1 MPYRR
6 LPNTDA
12 ARLAALETITYIK
25 QSEFKDPV
33 LSAELLNKAAAQF
46 YLFRHQQDLYRQAV
60 DRWQDNN
67 LKYRDII
74 VNLTRNITEFVKA
87 YYTALETGEIGEESR
102 RYYNITDYEI
112 PDLSCEVQILDW
124 AKRLVE
130 GERRRIFEGGI
141 PITNPTISNLSIY
154 YDRLEDLNFSQN
166 TSKNTIDYTREKLI
180 KERQKTDD
188 LIRNLWNTIEAAF
201 EHLSFEE
208 RIEECRKYGV
218 VYYDRPSERTA
229 RNNNSSESTTKQQK
243 HEYHKSKSRT
253 SKLLNQKVVLL
264 EIPFDDF

>member
-12 ARLAALETITYIK
+12 ARLAALETIADIK

-33 LSAELLNKAAAQF
+33 LSAELLNKAEAQF
-46 YLFRHQQDLYRQAV
+46 IVFRHQQDLYRQAV

-74 VNLTRNITEFVKA
+74 VNLTRNITDFVKA

-188 LIRNLWNTIEAAF
+188 LIRDLWNTIEAAF
-201 EHLSFEE
+201 EHLSFDE

-229 RNNNSSESTTKQQK
+229 RTNDSSESTTKPQK
-243 HEYHKSKSRT
+243 HEYHKSKSRI

-264 EIPFDDF
+264 EIPFDDL

>member
-12 ARLAALETITYIK
+12 ARLAALEAITDIK
-25 QSEFKDPV
+25 RSEFKDPV
-33 LSAELLNKAAAQF
+33 LSAELLNKAEAQF
-46 YLFRHQQDLYRQAV
+46 IVFRHQQDLYRQAV

-74 VNLTRNITEFVKA
+74 VNLTRNIIEFVKA

-102 RYYNITDYEI
+102 IYYNITDYEI

-229 RNNNSSESTTKQQK
+229 RNNNSSEITTKQQK

-253 SKLLNQKVVLL
+253 SKLLYQKVVLL
-264 EIPFDDF
+264 EIPFDDL

>member
-12 ARLAALETITYIK
+12 EAITDIK

-33 LSAELLNKAAAQF
+33 LSAELLNKAEAQF
-46 YLFRHQQDLYRQAV
+46 IVFRHQQDLYRQAV

-74 VNLTRNITEFVKA
+74 VNLTRNIIDFVKA

-102 RYYNITDYEI
+102 RYYNIIDYEI

-141 PITNPTISNLSIY
+141 PITNPTISSLSIY

-229 RNNNSSESTTKQQK
+229 RNNNSFESTTKQQK

>member
-12 ARLAALETITYIK
+12 ARLAALEAITDIK

-33 LSAELLNKAAAQF
+33 LSAELLNKAEAQF
-46 YLFRHQQDLYRQAV
+46 IVFRHQQDLYRQAV

-74 VNLTRNITEFVKA
+74 VNLTRNIIDFVKA

-218 VYYDRPSERTA
+218 VYYDRPSERIT
-229 RNNNSSESTTKQQK
+229 RNNNSSESTTKRQK

-253 SKLLNQKVVLL
+253 SKLLSQKVVLL
-264 EIPFDDF
+264 EIPFDDI

>member
-33 LSAELLNKAAAQF
+33 LSAELLNKAEAQF
-46 YLFRHQQDLYRQAV
+46 IVFRHQQDLYRQAV

-74 VNLTRNITEFVKA
+74 VNLTRNIIEFVKA

-243 HEYHKSKSRT
+243 HEYHKSKSRI

-264 EIPFDDF
+264 EIPFDDL

>member
-33 LSAELLNKAAAQF
+33 LSAELLNKATAQF
-46 YLFRHQQDLYRQAV
+46 NLFRHQQDLYRKAV

-74 VNLTRNITEFVKA
+74 VNITRNITEFVKA
-87 YYTALETGEIGEESR
+87 YYTALETGEIGEDSR
-102 RYYNITDYEI
+102 RYYNIEGYEI

-141 PITNPTISNLSIY
+141 PITNPTISSLSIY
-154 YDRLEDLNFSQN
+154 YDKIEDLNFSQN
-166 TSKNTIDYTREKLI
+166 TSKNSIDYTRDKLI

-229 RNNNSSESTTKQQK
+229 RTNDSSESTTKPQK

-264 EIPFDDF
+264 EIPFDDL